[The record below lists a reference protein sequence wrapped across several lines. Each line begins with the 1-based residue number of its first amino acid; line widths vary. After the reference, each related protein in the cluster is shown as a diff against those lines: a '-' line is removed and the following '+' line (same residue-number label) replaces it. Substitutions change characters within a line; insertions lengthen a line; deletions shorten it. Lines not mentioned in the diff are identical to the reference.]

1 MPKISRAAVGAAM
14 GALITSSAVLAGPAE
29 AVGGPGGFGNA
40 QDTINALQAQG
51 FNVLI
56 NGAVV
61 YPLSGCKVTGVE
73 GMENDN
79 IDSTGHII
87 DRTKFTTVWVDI
99 SCKGG

>member
-1 MPKISRAAVGAAM
+1 MPKNSCATAVVAVGTLIASAAAFA
-14 GALITSSAVLAGPAE
+14 GSAN

-40 QDTINALQAQG
+40 QDTINALQTQG

-61 YPLSGCKVTGVE
+61 YPLSACRVLGIE
-73 GMENDN
+73 GLRNDN
-79 IDSTGHII
+79 IDGSGAII

>member
-1 MPKISRAAVGAAM
+1 MPKISHAAGIVAT
-14 GALITSSAVLAGPAE
+14 GALIAAATAVAGPAG

-61 YPLSGCKVTGVE
+61 YPLSGCKVIGIE
-73 GMENDN
+73 GLRNDN
-79 IDSTGHII
+79 VDSSGAII
-87 DRTKFTTVWVDI
+87 DRTKMTTVWVDI

>member
-1 MPKISRAAVGAAM
+1 MPKISHAVGIAAA
-14 GALITSSAVLAGPAE
+14 GTLIASATAFAGSAN

-51 FNVLI
+51 FNVLV

-61 YPLSGCKVTGVE
+61 YPLSGCKVTGIE
-73 GMENDN
+73 GLRNDN
-79 IDSTGHII
+79 VDSSGAII
-87 DRTKFTTVWVDI
+87 DRTKMTTVWVDI

>member
-1 MPKISRAAVGAAM
+1 MSKISRAAVGAAM

-51 FNVLI
+51 FTVLL
-56 NGAVV
+56 NGAAV
-61 YPLSGCKVTGVE
+61 YPLSGCKVLGIE
-73 GMENDN
+73 GLRNDN
-79 IDSTGHII
+79 VDSAGAII
-87 DRTKFTTVWVDI
+87 DRTKMTVAWVDI